1 MKNLREYFVAIF
13 ILISI
18 AGTLFLGSK
27 YYRKFEIVT
36 IDTSIYDRKLDSLAS
51 IIKLNNKKIQTLDSL
66 NGIQKTKIAG
76 LNWRLESL
84 KNQADKNK
92 KDYEDKLNSLDSLS
106 HNDLTDKFTDTFH

>member
-1 MKNLREYFVAIF
+1 MKNVKEYFVAIL
-13 ILISI
+13 ILISV
-18 AGTLFLGSK
+18 AGTLFLGTR
-27 YYRKFEIVT
+27 YYKKFKIVT
-36 IDTSIYDRKLDSLAS
+36 IDTSFYDRQIDSLNN
-51 IIKLNNKKIQTLDSL
+51 IIELNSKKIQTLDSL

-106 HNDLTDKFTDTFH
+106 HNDLTDKFTNTFH

>member
-1 MKNLREYFVAIF
+1 MKNVKEYYVVIL
-13 ILISI
+13 ILISV
-18 AGTLFLGSK
+18 AGTLFLGTR
-27 YYRKFEIVT
+27 YYKKFRIVT
-36 IDTSIYDRKLDSLAS
+36 VDTSYYDRQIDSLNN
-51 IIKLNNKKIQTLDSL
+51 IIELNNKKIQTLDSL

-84 KNQADKNK
+84 KTQADKNK

>member
-1 MKNLREYFVAIF
+1 MKNVKEYFVVIL
-13 ILISI
+13 ILISV
-18 AGTLFLGSK
+18 AGTLFLGTR
-27 YYRKFEIVT
+27 YYKKFKIVT
-36 IDTSIYDRKLDSLAS
+36 IDTSFYDRQIDSLNN
-51 IIKLNNKKIQTLDSL
+51 IIELNSKKIQTLDSL

-106 HNDLTDKFTDTFH
+106 HNDLTDKFTNTFH